1 MRAVYRNPKE
11 LATCLKD
18 IVDTYEDDLISYEKM
33 EERIIKIVEANINDV
48 YLRMKNAEKA
58 KEEAK
63 NMVVEA
69 PTHIGAEF
77 KPKENKKDR
86 FSNLW

>member
-33 EERIIKIVEANINDV
+33 EERIIKIVQAN
-48 YLRMKNAEKA
+48 
-58 KEEAK
+58 KESIYKEK
-63 NMVVEA
+63 NMSVKIANVLGDKRVDIINKIVKSKNKTEA
-69 PTHIGAEF
+69 
-77 KPKENKKDR
+77 
-86 FSNLW
+86 

>member
-33 EERIIKIVEANINDV
+33 EERIIKIVEAN
-48 YLRMKNAEKA
+48 
-58 KEEAK
+58 KEAIYKEK
-63 NMVVEA
+63 NMSVKIANVLGDQRVDIINKVVESK
-69 PTHIGAEF
+69 TEV
-77 KPKENKKDR
+77 
-86 FSNLW
+86 

>member
-33 EERIIKIVEANINDV
+33 EERIIKIVEAN
-48 YLRMKNAEKA
+48 
-58 KEEAK
+58 KESIYKEK
-63 NMVVEA
+63 NMSVKIANVLGDKRVDIINKIVQNKIEA
-69 PTHIGAEF
+69 EA
-77 KPKENKKDR
+77 
-86 FSNLW
+86 

>member
-33 EERIIKIVEANINDV
+33 EERIIKIVEAN
-48 YLRMKNAEKA
+48 
-58 KEEAK
+58 KEAIYKEK
-63 NMVVEA
+63 NMSVKIANVLGDNRVE
-69 PTHIGAEF
+69 II
-77 KPKENKKDR
+77 NKIVQSK
-86 FSNLW
+86 NKTEA

>member
-33 EERIIKIVEANINDV
+33 EERIMKLVEANRDAIYKEKSMSVKIANVLGDQRVDIINKV
-48 YLRMKNAEKA
+48 VQSKT
-58 KEEAK
+58 EA
-63 NMVVEA
+63 
-69 PTHIGAEF
+69 
-77 KPKENKKDR
+77 
-86 FSNLW
+86 

>member
-33 EERIIKIVEANINDV
+33 EERIIKIVEAN
-48 YLRMKNAEKA
+48 
-58 KEEAK
+58 KEAIYKEK
-63 NMVVEA
+63 NMSVKIANVLGDKRVE
-69 PTHIGAEF
+69 IINNIVQS
-77 KPKENKKDR
+77 KNKTEA
-86 FSNLW
+86 